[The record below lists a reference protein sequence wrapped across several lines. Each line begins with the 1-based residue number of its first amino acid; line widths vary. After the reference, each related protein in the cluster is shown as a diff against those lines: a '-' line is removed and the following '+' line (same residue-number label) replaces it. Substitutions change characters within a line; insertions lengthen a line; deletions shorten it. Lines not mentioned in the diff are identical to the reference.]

1 MRITQGSGPDAGKF
15 SGERLSMPIH
25 RTHAAS
31 EMGGTDVTEEFDSH
45 ALGSDAD
52 LDAYGME
59 PAAAPPTSE
68 YATPE
73 SDLPVSG
80 GSMTG
85 STGAGSAAIDD
96 VAPPVEGMTQAE
108 DEPDLRTP
116 LRPEGLGLPI
126 GLMEDIILRRAVVEG
141 RTAMTQLAERLHV
154 SVNVVDQLITTMR
167 DRKLVEFDGMEGRAY
182 VVAVTEAGR
191 SYSADRSRECRYVGP
206 MPVPLDLYTEV
217 VKLQRPR
224 LQLNQE
230 MLERSFSDLVIS
242 DELLDM
248 LGPAIHGAGAM
259 FLYGPPGTG
268 KSSVAERIVRAY
280 EDWVLVPYCIEVDGQ
295 IISVFDPT
303 IHEPVADQPAG
314 LDRRWIACERPAVV
328 TGGELQMGMLDLN
341 LDPDTGVYLAPL
353 QLKANNGVLVIDDF
367 GRQAMSPDAL
377 LNRWIVPLDRNID
390 YLTLRGRKFSVP
402 FELKVVLSTNLDPAK
417 LGDEAFYRRIHN
429 KIFIGAVNDEQF
441 DWILARVAQAKEI
454 DVEVAAAEHLRQMA
468 KDKGDGELRAYLP
481 GVVCSLAVSIARY
494 ENSAFVLDV
503 TMVDKVLD
511 LYFTKV
517 ATPAVT
523 GPGAESEEAP
533 AAQSAAA
540 EAEDALPRPTAE
552 SAAVASVGSILSQ
565 ARSSD

>member
-1 MRITQGSGPDAGKF
+1 MEF
-15 SGERLSMPIH
+15 SEEVDINTKG
-25 RTHAAS
+25 AD
-31 EMGGTDVTEEFDSH
+31 DVREDSAMTTEEPP
-45 ALGSDAD
+45 A
-52 LDAYGME
+52 
-59 PAAAPPTSE
+59 PAAA
-68 YATPE
+68 AAA
-73 SDLPVSG
+73 PVDVEP
-80 GSMTG
+80 GS
-85 STGAGSAAIDD
+85 
-96 VAPPVEGMTQAE
+96 

-116 LRPEGLGLPI
+116 LRPEALGLSEGI
-126 GLMEDIILRRAVVEG
+126 MEDLVLRRAVLEG
-141 RTAMTQLAERLHV
+141 RAPMTLLAERLHV
-154 SVNVVDQLITTMR
+154 SMNVVDQLVTSMR

-182 VVAVTEAGR
+182 VVAVTEAGKA
-191 SYSADRSRECRYVGP
+191 YSKDRSRECRYVGP
-206 MPVPLDLYTEV
+206 MPVSLDLYTEV
-217 VKLQRPR
+217 VRLQRPR

-230 MLERSFSDLVIS
+230 MLERSFNDLVIS
-242 DELLDM
+242 DELLDS

-268 KSSVAERIVRAY
+268 KSSVAERIVRSY
-280 EDWVLVPYCIEVDGQ
+280 EDWILVPYCIEVDGQ

-303 IHEPVADQPAG
+303 IHEPVAEQPAG
-314 LDRRWIACERPAVV
+314 MDRRWIACERPAVV

-429 KIFIGAVNDEQF
+429 KIYIGAVNDEQF

-494 ENSAFVLDV
+494 EHAPFILDIE
-503 TMVDKVLD
+503 MVNKVLD

-517 ATPAVT
+517 AAPVVDRDRAVGDPTP
-523 GPGAESEEAP
+523 
-533 AAQSAAA
+533 AA
-540 EAEDALPRPTAE
+540 EAEDVLPRPSAE
-552 SAAVASVGSILSQ
+552 SAALASVGSILSQ
-565 ARSSD
+565 ARGD